1 MVLTFLL
8 ILNVVVICLV
18 IEFPVVVT
26 VMSVN
31 VVMWFRMGEMIVMNI
46 LINMMVELNF
56 QMNMTIEWDFQMSV
70 MNVMALVLSC
80 GCFLDHQK
88 ILSQCHMVV
97 VCFLADIDWL
107 LNG

>member
-8 ILNVVVICLV
+8 IVNVVVICLV
-18 IEFPVVVT
+18 LEFPVVMA

-31 VVMWFRMGEMIVMNI
+31 VVLWFRMGEMIVMNI
-46 LINMMVELNF
+46 LVNMMAELNF
-56 QMNMTIEWDFQMSV
+56 QMNMTIEWDFQVSV
-70 MNVMALVLSC
+70 MNVIALVLSC

-97 VCFLADIDWL
+97 VCFWQI
-107 LNG
+107 